1 MWRTTS
7 YRTAVLNFVVYTNFG
22 LFFTKNCLKLHLVN
36 TIEPDLAWFKGTRQ
50 NSLRTANVEGGKWL
64 VSKNV
69 DIST

>member
-36 TIEPDLAWFKGTRQ
+36 TIEPDLA
-50 NSLRTANVEGGKWL
+50 
-64 VSKNV
+64 
-69 DIST
+69 